1 MSRSG
6 EPAAAVVGS
15 GSERASGAER
25 SETAAAPGRRLP
37 TLQQNALRK
46 IFDRPDF
53 SPEEVARLGHRRLQR
68 AEGIGRKGLQAI
80 VEWLRE
86 QGYELQC
93 EPPAQPSRN
102 SASVSRDQKKLEK
115 AMRILK
121 THGYAVLRVGNPD
134 DGGEDYCL

>member
-1 MSRSG
+1 MSQG
-6 EPAAAVVGS
+6 QLAAAVAGT
-15 GSERASGAER
+15 GSERTSPAER
-25 SETAAAPGRRLP
+25 GQTVAPSRRLP

-86 QGYELQC
+86 EGYELQC
-93 EPPAQPSRN
+93 EPPAQSSRN

-115 AMRILK
+115 AMRILR